1 MASRLDVYKRQVYT
15 NVPELSLDELR
26 GFGKYLFIPGNT
38 IRMDTNLA
46 VIPQNA
52 AALLETWNPNNNDQ
66 NYMVVSVATPY
77 PYVDSYSEES
87 AQYSSVRN
95 AFIMGM
101 GGVIVGFI
109 GLFAALVWLVFLSG
123 HTDNLDSEIRLYP
136 VDRIPTEVCICLLY
150 TS

>member
-1 MASRLDVYKRQVYT
+1 METVYT

-66 NYMVVSVATPY
+66 NYLVVSVDTTY

-87 AQYSSVRN
+87 AQYRSVRN
-95 AFIMGM
+95 AFIMG
-101 GGVIVGFI
+101 IQTIWTARYAF
-109 GLFAALVWLVFLSG
+109 
-123 HTDNLDSEIRLYP
+123 IRLTGFLRRYAFSWG
-136 VDRIPTEVCICLLY
+136 L
-150 TS
+150 

>member
-1 MASRLDVYKRQVYT
+1 ML
-15 NVPELSLDELR
+15 
-26 GFGKYLFIPGNT
+26 
-38 IRMDTNLA
+38 
-46 VIPQNA
+46 
-52 AALLETWNPNNNDQ
+52 
-66 NYMVVSVATPY
+66 VSVDTTY

-87 AQYSSVRN
+87 AQYRSVRN

-136 VDRIPTEVCICLLY
+136 VDRIPTEVCILLGAVAAAVLLLWGKRL
-150 TS
+150 